1 MLRRLLGDKEWLL
14 ADGAMGTGLFALGL
28 PPDAAPETWLI
39 GRPEQVR
46 AVHRGF
52 VAAGSDILLTNTFG
66 ANRARLAR
74 CRLADRVVDLNR
86 VAVAIAR
93 EAARDAGR
101 PVVIAGAVGPTGL
114 RLGEADENEIG
125 AAFGEQMSALK
136 AAGADVLWIETM
148 YAAAEC
154 RIAVAAA
161 MASDMDYVVTATF
174 GADGHTVDGVA
185 AEDLAR
191 DLTQLRQPPLAIG
204 TNCGT
209 GPDQVVEIVG
219 RMARAAP
226 EAIIVA
232 KANRGLPREVEG
244 RLIYDDLDIAAYAAR
259 ARKVGARIVGGCCG
273 TTANDIGAM
282 QASRR

>member
-1 MLRRLLGDKEWLL
+1 MLRRLLRDKEWLL

-39 GRPEQVR
+39 ERPEQVR

-74 CRLADRVVDLNR
+74 RGLANRVVDLNR

-148 YAAAEC
+148 YAAAEY

-244 RLIYDDLDIAAYAAR
+244 RLIYDDLDMAAYAAR
-259 ARKVGARIVGGCCG
+259 AREAGARIVGGCCG